1 MVADRPGVMARITR
15 VFGDHEISLRA
26 VTQHESPEEAASNV
40 VPVAVLT
47 HLAPEG
53 QMRKALK
60 EIADLDVVR
69 ATPVTI
75 RVVEEHEEYA
85 S

>member
-1 MVADRPGVMARITR
+1 
-15 VFGDHEISLRA
+15 
-26 VTQHESPEEAASNV
+26 
-40 VPVAVLT
+40 
-47 HLAPEG
+47 
-53 QMRKALK
+53 MRKALN
-60 EIADLDVVR
+60 EIAALDVVR